1 MNIHTQLCTVA
12 HRSMWYFHELKI
24 ALLPSYNTVKENL
37 KNKFI
42 KTKLKIIQ
50 EDTFWNYYFFLNLT
64 DKETESKKKK
74 KRSNLILNDFNYII
88 CFFTLS
94 YSVVKKFPCF

>member
-50 EDTFWNYYFFLNLT
+50 EDTFWNYYFFLNLI

-74 KRSNLILNDFNYII
+74 TIELNFKRF
-88 CFFTLS
+88 
-94 YSVVKKFPCF
+94 

>member
-64 DKETESKKKK
+64 DKGTESKKKTIELNF
-74 KRSNLILNDFNYII
+74 KRF
-88 CFFTLS
+88 
-94 YSVVKKFPCF
+94 

>member
-74 KRSNLILNDFNYII
+74 TIELNFKRF
-88 CFFTLS
+88 
-94 YSVVKKFPCF
+94 

>member
-37 KNKFI
+37 KNKYKSKNENNTGRYILKLFFFFKVI
-42 KTKLKIIQ
+42 KKLNQ
-50 EDTFWNYYFFLNLT
+50 YL
-64 DKETESKKKK
+64 KKK
-74 KRSNLILNDFNYII
+74 KRLNLILNDFNDN
-88 CFFTLS
+88 
-94 YSVVKKFPCF
+94 